1 MTQHPFQR
9 MIPTASRATPGL
21 TFGAVLLPTHPA
33 RGPSNMTLY
42 DTIGDGV
49 LPSVPSR
56 ARSGAGARASVW
68 THCIFAGAVA
78 FLLAVQAIGWELW
91 QLSGTVVPWDSKNH
105 FYPMF
110 RFLGDALRHGTLP
123 LWNPYHFGGYP
134 AIADPQSL
142 VFTPSMLLFALLAPD
157 AGMAAFDAVI
167 AGHILLGGVGV
178 LGLARRWR
186 WHPAAGVLAALVF
199 MLGGAASSRLQHT
212 GMIISYGW
220 FPLALWSLGAAL
232 DRRSLRLAIVAGLFA
247 TLMALGRDQVAYLL
261 CITLAATV
269 LRQAAQ
275 SDGALRYLRGRA
287 PTIACAGLV
296 ALACMLVPI
305 LLTMQFLHDSN
316 RPGIAYGMA
325 LEGSLDPV
333 NLLTLFSPDMFGSLD
348 PVYDYWG
355 PGAATLAGD
364 DWTDRSID
372 YLFIGTLSVVLIV
385 WQGFAGG
392 RALER
397 GARSFLALFVA
408 ALIYALG
415 RHSPF
420 FGAIFDWV
428 PGVALYRRPADATF
442 LMNVAL
448 AFLSGDLLHRY
459 IAEGSPAIVGRRATT
474 WIPSKWG
481 SPKLISPMWIAPA
494 LTSGL
499 VALLV
504 GAGLAFAHRAGHFA
518 GSLQH
523 VLCSAA
529 LASVIGAMLI
539 LCRTRRQR
547 SAIASLLVVATAG
560 QLVWRNSAS
569 PLNAEP
575 ASTYSAYDG
584 LYPDQ
589 ARGLA
594 VLRQALARDEAA
606 GGHPRVEIMGLDGS
620 WQNAAMMFKLQDTA
634 GYNPLRIAAYE
645 RATGVAESANDL
657 NLRSF
662 PDTFRGYN
670 SRLATLLGLD
680 YLVLDRS
687 IADLPRQVPRP
698 RASLLFAGTRFYV
711 YHLDG
716 AIAPRA
722 YVATHVLPVDSD
734 AEIESG
740 TVPDFTIGRDALVEA
755 DDMVL
760 LHAPDLLGSPISESG
775 VSIDD
780 KPADASGSSAAITTY
795 GDNQVSVAVEAAS
808 PGVLVLHD
816 IDYPGW
822 IASVDGHPAP
832 VLRVNLLF
840 RGVEVSQGR
849 HLVTFAFH
857 PLSPANL
864 VAAAAGLVHRT
875 GD

>member
-1 MTQHPFQR
+1 
-9 MIPTASRATPGL
+9 
-21 TFGAVLLPTHPA
+21 
-33 RGPSNMTLY
+33 MTLY
-42 DTIGDGV
+42 DSIGDGV
-49 LPSVPSR
+49 VPSAPGR
-56 ARSGAGARASVW
+56 TLVCAGAQTSVW
-68 THCIFAGAVA
+68 TRGVFGGAVA
-78 FLLAVQAIGWELW
+78 FLLVVQAVGWGLW
-91 QLSGTVVPWDSKNH
+91 QFTGTVVPWDSKNH

-110 RFLGDALRHGTLP
+110 RFLGDALHHGTIP

-134 AIADPQSL
+134 AVADPQSL
-142 VFTPSMLLFALLAPD
+142 VFTPSMLLFSLLVPNAS
-157 AGMAAFDAVI
+157 MAAFDAVI
-167 AGHILLGGVGV
+167 AGHLLLGGVGV

-199 MLGGAASSRLQHT
+199 MLGGSAASRLQHT
-212 GMIISYGW
+212 GMIISYSW
-220 FPLALWSLGAAL
+220 FPFALWSLGVAL
-232 DRRSLRLAIVAGLFA
+232 DRRSLRLAVVAGLFA

-261 CITLAATV
+261 CATLLATV
-269 LRQAAQ
+269 LCE
-275 SDGALRYLRGRA
+275 ALRSERALPYLRARL
-287 PTIACAGLV
+287 PVIACAGLV
-296 ALACMLVPI
+296 TLVCMLVPI

-348 PVYDYWG
+348 PIYDYWG
-355 PGAATLAGD
+355 PGAATLAGN

-372 YLFIGTLSVVLIV
+372 YLFVGTLPVVLIV
-385 WQGFAGG
+385 WQGLAGG
-392 RALER
+392 RVLER
-397 GARSFLALFVA
+397 GARSFLVLFVA

-420 FGAIFDWV
+420 FSTIFDWV

-442 LMNVAL
+442 LMNIAL
-448 AFLSGDLLHRY
+448 AFLSGDLLHRFVMG
-459 IAEGSPAIVGRRATT
+459 GSPVIAGRRMAT
-474 WIPSKWG
+474 
-481 SPKLISPMWIAPA
+481 WIAPI

-504 GAGLAFAHRAGHFA
+504 GAGLAFARRTGHFE

-529 LASVIGAMLI
+529 LASTVGVVLV
-539 LCRTRRQR
+539 LGRTRRQR
-547 SAIASLLVVATAG
+547 SLIASLLVVATAG

-606 GGHPRVEIMGLDGS
+606 GGHPRVEILGLDGS
-620 WQNAAMMFKLQDTA
+620 WQNAAMVFKLQDTA

-645 RATGVAESANDL
+645 RATGVAESANDI
-657 NLRSF
+657 NLRGF

-670 SRLATLLGLD
+670 SRLASLLGLD
-680 YLVLDRS
+680 YLVLDRPV
-687 IADLPRQVPRP
+687 ADLPRQVPRP
-698 RASLLFAGTRFYV
+698 RATLLFAGTRFYV

-716 AIAPRA
+716 VAVPRV
-722 YVATHVLPVDSD
+722 YLATHVVPVDSD
-734 AEIESG
+734 ASIESG
-740 TVPDFTIGRDALVEA
+740 TVPDVSVGRDVLVDARDMAL
-755 DDMVL
+755 L
-760 LHAPDLLGSPISESG
+760 RSPALTDATTSDSP
-775 VSIDD
+775 
-780 KPADASGSSAAITTY
+780 PASATDQSANGPGSSAVLTAY
-795 GDNQVSVAVEAAS
+795 GDNQVSVSVEAAGA
-808 PGVLVLHD
+808 GVLVLHD

-822 IASVDGHPAP
+822 TASVDGHAVP

-840 RGVEVSQGR
+840 RGVEVERGR
-849 HLVTFAFH
+849 HVVTFAFH

-864 VAAAAGLVHRT
+864 VAAAASLLHKD